1 LFSFQPEKASKDGGA
16 HIAPHIQGRIEKI
29 KRFRKWVTSEVLP
42 QIRRTGS
49 YSIQV
54 PKTLPE
60 ALRAYAAEVEQH
72 EKLKLVMEV
81 QAPKVAL
88 ADQCLIAV
96 NSRSMG
102 DTAKVLGVGR
112 NTLFQIL
119 RDEGMLMQTNIPYQ
133 KYISIG
139 WFEVKITPKVQHDV
153 TVNYPVTMVLPKGL
167 DKIRGILNRKEAT

>member
-1 LFSFQPEKASKDGGA
+1 MCQNSLSVINESGLYSLIFRSNKPEAKA
-16 HIAPHIQGRIEKI
+16 
-29 KRFRKWVTSEVLP
+29 FRKWVTSEVLP
-42 QIRRTGS
+42 QIRKTGS
-49 YSIQV
+49 YSV
-54 PKTLPE
+54 PANPHEQILLLCQKLTE
-60 ALRAYAAEVEQH
+60 QTTALIAAESKLVEQ
-72 EKLKLVMEV
+72 
-81 QAPKVAL
+81 QPKVAL